1 MTLTT
6 NIYLLLATVH
16 LYSKKSRTPFT
27 SSKQFFMFVYRFLK
41 TDFFCHFDKSCKTGY
56 VLILR

>member
-6 NIYLLLATVH
+6 NIYCLR
-16 LYSKKSRTPFT
+16 LYTCIQKNRVQPLHQVP
-27 SSKQFFMFVYRFLK
+27 KQFFMFVYRFLK